1 VIAASR
7 PWGKFYL
14 QGIASLDGYIED
26 KRHVRLGLTA
36 SAKRTVVQ
44 AAWLPNT
51 TARRQAGL
59 GSALLDPC
67 KPRARLLRVAR
78 TESRTG
84 LVQPLAVNP

>member
-44 AAWLPNT
+44 AAWLT
-51 TARRQAGL
+51 
-59 GSALLDPC
+59 
-67 KPRARLLRVAR
+67 
-78 TESRTG
+78 
-84 LVQPLAVNP
+84 